1 MLSMSHHVH
10 SSNKTLLSLSI
21 LCKSLMVL
29 VVHTSRLCQLQTTL
43 LFKLPL
49 AFPKVKDLML

>member
-1 MLSMSHHVH
+1 MSHHVH
-10 SSNKTLLSLSI
+10 SSNITLLSLSI